1 MQVVRR
7 GQQHKVCVIRSGRCV
22 DYASHVRGCSV
33 LLLQDLP
40 STPVPLCRRVL
51 EQVARPGRASE
62 VVLRPRRF
70 SPTRV
75 SRRGCPGG
83 RKRPWCAHVLLVVNF
98 VRPATS
104 RMAAET
110 CDEQGDELGRRGGL
124 CWPARSASHYT
135 VHSHMRSTRNNCLGL
150 GFLHSVHVSC
160 SSGHGR
166 KTTKRHLGCM
176 RSIFA
181 TVLNRGL
188 GPFAQDLNA
197 AEHRPTSTRPIRSG
211 FGPNGYSCAVTFAC
225 GFCGDGPCEQ
235 STGLP
240 QTQTRSSLALQWQW
254 SRAAGQL
261 AALDGAGEV
270 LGLPPRGH
278 EQGGPSPPRWI
289 GL

>member
-1 MQVVRR
+1 MNKVMSWAAAEAYAGLREAPRTTRYTATCGALATTVWVWASSTLYMLVVVVAMEERPR
-7 GQQHKVCVIRSGRCV
+7 SVTLVVCV
-22 DYASHVRGCSV
+22 
-33 LLLQDLP
+33 
-40 STPVPLCRRVL
+40 
-51 EQVARPGRASE
+51 
-62 VVLRPRRF
+62 
-70 SPTRV
+70 
-75 SRRGCPGG
+75 
-83 RKRPWCAHVLLVVNF
+83 
-98 VRPATS
+98 
-104 RMAAET
+104 
-110 CDEQGDELGRRGGL
+110 
-124 CWPARSASHYT
+124 
-135 VHSHMRSTRNNCLGL
+135 
-150 GFLHSVHVSC
+150 
-160 SSGHGR
+160 
-166 KTTKRHLGCM
+166 
-176 RSIFA
+176 A

>member
-1 MQVVRR
+1 MLACAKRLALHGTQPHAEHSQQLSGSGLPPLCPCFVVVAMEERPR
-7 GQQHKVCVIRSGRCV
+7 SVTLVVCV
-22 DYASHVRGCSV
+22 
-33 LLLQDLP
+33 
-40 STPVPLCRRVL
+40 
-51 EQVARPGRASE
+51 
-62 VVLRPRRF
+62 
-70 SPTRV
+70 
-75 SRRGCPGG
+75 
-83 RKRPWCAHVLLVVNF
+83 
-98 VRPATS
+98 
-104 RMAAET
+104 
-110 CDEQGDELGRRGGL
+110 
-124 CWPARSASHYT
+124 
-135 VHSHMRSTRNNCLGL
+135 
-150 GFLHSVHVSC
+150 
-160 SSGHGR
+160 
-166 KTTKRHLGCM
+166 
-176 RSIFA
+176 A

>member
-1 MQVVRR
+1 MN
-7 GQQHKVCVIRSGRCV
+7 KVMSW
-22 DYASHVRGCSV
+22 DAAEAYAGLREAPRTTLYTATCGALATTVWVWAS
-33 LLLQDLP
+33 
-40 STPVPLCRRVL
+40 STLYM
-51 EQVARPGRASE
+51 
-62 VVLRPRRF
+62 
-70 SPTRV
+70 
-75 SRRGCPGG
+75 
-83 RKRPWCAHVLLVVNF
+83 LVV
-98 VRPATS
+98 VVAMEERPPS
-104 RMAAET
+104 
-110 CDEQGDELGRRGGL
+110 
-124 CWPARSASHYT
+124 
-135 VHSHMRSTRNNCLGL
+135 
-150 GFLHSVHVSC
+150 
-160 SSGHGR
+160 
-166 KTTKRHLGCM
+166 RHLGCM

-211 FGPNGYSCAVTFAC
+211 FWANGYSCAVTFAC
-225 GFCGDGPCEQ
+225 GFCGGGPCEQ

-278 EQGGPSPPRWI
+278 EQGGPNPPRWI